1 MGIIIK
7 NFKNNRW
14 FFIVIFLTIISG
26 VFFIAWVFNST
37 NSELRENLLE
47 KAELVAPAVN
57 LDYIKV
63 LAGNETDLTK
73 PDYLRL
79 KEQFSNIRSAN
90 PDFRFIYLLGKND
103 TGGIF
108 FFVDNENTDSEDYSY
123 PGQLY
128 EEASEEL
135 KTVFDSGKA
144 IVEGPVKDEWG
155 AWVSPLVPIIDPVSK
170 KVIAVMGM
178 DIDAGKWEWIV
189 FSKSIMSLAT
199 ILLIILLLIMILNVL
214 RSTSKLKENEEKY
227 RRFFATS
234 RDGTFMTSIEG
245 KVLDANDSAVKLF
258 GYRDMEDLFNA
269 NILDL
274 YTYPEDRRI
283 FSGILT
289 EKGHVEEYPVLLKKK
304 DGRPVDCVV
313 TAVIVKNLN
322 GTPVAIQGT
331 VRDVTEKKKD
341 EMNIRNMNRE
351 LSTMVGKLEARSTLS
366 KTVSELREYLSASSS
381 VSEIGPVIA
390 RYLKKMFPLSDGALF
405 LLSPSKTDLET
416 VARWGNYSENIEE
429 NFMSPDDCW
438 GLRRGQNYIIEN
450 SESDVPCSHI
460 KDPVSGVLY
469 ACFPLVAKNE
479 IIGLLH
485 IRCSSHS
492 TYDAEK
498 RLYFKE
504 TAETLTALLSLSIS
518 NLRLNEKLSMLSIK
532 DALTGLFNR
541 RYLEETF
548 IRESVRAKRNKSNIG
563 IIMADI
569 DHFKKFN
576 DIHGHAAGDAVLK
589 QISKFLSS
597 SIRGCDIVCRYGG
610 EEFVLMLPD
619 ADLCNT
625 FLRAQNLVE
634 KAKNMQFDFNG
645 ITLGPV
651 TLSMGVSAYPEKGEK
666 LEELLRV
673 ADAALYRAKNEGRDR
688 AVSS

>member
-1 MGIIIK
+1 VISSINIK
-7 NFKNNRW
+7 NNLW
-14 FFIVIFLTIISG
+14 FFVAILVTVISG
-26 VFFIAWVFNST
+26 IFFSMWVFNST
-37 NSELRENLLE
+37 NRELRKNLLQ
-47 KAELVAPAVN
+47 KAELVAPAIN
-57 LDYIKV
+57 FDHIKV
-63 LAGNETDLTK
+63 LTGSEADLTK
-73 PDYLRL
+73 PDYAGL
-79 KEQFSNIRSAN
+79 KQQFSNIRSAD
-90 PDFRFIYLLGKND
+90 PDFRFIYLLGRNTEGK
-103 TGGIF
+103 IF
-108 FFVDNENTDSEDYSY
+108 FFVDNENPDSKDYSF

-128 EEASEEL
+128 DDASDEL
-135 KTVFDSGKA
+135 ITVFDSGKSF
-144 IVEGPVKDEWG
+144 VEGPVQDEWG
-155 AWVSPLVPIIDPVSK
+155 VWVSTLVPITDPVSR
-170 KVIAVMGM
+170 KVVAVMGM
-178 DIDAGKWEWIV
+178 DIDAGKWKWLV
-189 FSKSIMSLAT
+189 FSKSIMSSAT
-199 ILLIILLLIMILNVL
+199 ILLIVLLLIMILHVL
-214 RSTSKLKENEEKY
+214 QSTSKLKENEEKY

-245 KVLDANDSAVKLF
+245 KILDANDSAVRLF
-258 GYRDMEDLFNA
+258 GYADETDLFKA
-269 NILDL
+269 NILDF

-283 FSGILT
+283 FSGILI
-289 EKGHVEEYPVLLKKK
+289 EKGYAEAYPVLLKKK
-304 DGRPVDCVV
+304 DGTPVDCMV
-313 TAVIVKNLN
+313 TAVIVKDL
-322 GTPVAIQGT
+322 TEKPVAIQGT
-331 VRDVTEKKKD
+331 IRDVTEKKRD
-341 EMNIRNMNRE
+341 EMSIWNMNRE
-351 LSTMVGKLEARSTLS
+351 LSAMVGKLEDKNTLS

-381 VSEIGPVIA
+381 VSEIGPVIT
-390 RYLKKMFPLSDGALF
+390 RYLKKLFPQSDGALF
-405 LLSPSKTDLET
+405 LISPSKTDLET
-416 VARWGNYSENIEE
+416 IAIWGNYSDNIDENV
-429 NFMSPDDCW
+429 MSPDDCW
-438 GLRRGQNYIIEN
+438 GLRRGINYIVADSK
-450 SESDVPCSHI
+450 SEVPCNHI
-460 KDPVSGVLY
+460 KDPENGVLY
-469 ACFPLVAKNE
+469 ACFPLIAKNE

-485 IRCSSHS
+485 IRCRSHS

-498 RLYFKE
+498 KVYFKE
-504 TAETLTALLSLSIS
+504 TAEALTALLSLAIS

-541 RYLEETF
+541 RYIEETF
-548 IRESVRAKRNKSNIG
+548 IRESVRAKRNKSSIG

-673 ADAALYRAKNEGRDR
+673 ADIALYKAKQEGRDR